1 MIGNA
6 LAAVAAGLAL
16 GMPLEEL
23 REGVER
29 FSPAAG
35 RMQVRRGAHFTVL
48 DDTYNANPTSV
59 MAAIDVLE
67 RAPGRRVCVLG
78 DMLELGA
85 QTEEFHEVVGM
96 YAALH
101 GVDLIVCVGTNAE
114 QAFLGAHALAPQR
127 ARYFETQET
136 LLSIL
141 PLLLRDGDT
150 ILVKGS
156 RGMHLEQTVEALL
169 AL

>member
-1 MIGNA
+1 M
-6 LAAVAAGLAL
+6 
-16 GMPLEEL
+16 
-23 REGVER
+23 R
-29 FSPAAG
+29 SP
-35 RMQVRRGAHFTVL
+35 R
-48 DDTYNANPTSV
+48 S
-59 MAAIDVLE
+59 
-67 RAPGRRVCVLG
+67 
-78 DMLELGA
+78 
-85 QTEEFHEVVGM
+85 
-96 YAALH
+96 
-101 GVDLIVCVGTNAE
+101 
-114 QAFLGAHALAPQR
+114 